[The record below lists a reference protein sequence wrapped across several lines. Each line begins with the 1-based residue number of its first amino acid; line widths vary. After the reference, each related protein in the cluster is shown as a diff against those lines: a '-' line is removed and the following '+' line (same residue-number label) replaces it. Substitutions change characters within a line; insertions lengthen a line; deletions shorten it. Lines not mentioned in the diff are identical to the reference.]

1 MIDWIEIENI
11 SPPPRGRPLLVY
23 CPDWEGAPSGYS
35 VANWN
40 GASFAAGA
48 FVGGTRR
55 TNINKHVKKW
65 AMFSLVENENE
76 KEKKKC

>member
-23 CPDWEGAPSGYS
+23 CPDWECAPYS
-35 VANWN
+35 VADWN
-40 GASFAAGA
+40 GSSFA
-48 FVGGTRR
+48 VGVTASGTRR
-55 TNINKHVKKW
+55 THINKHVKKW

-76 KEKKKC
+76 KEKKQC